1 MIFLPESPKFLMT
14 AGRNKDAL
22 KIFQTVYS
30 KNTGKPPEAYPI
42 EVLMDEV
49 KQISVKKTKK
59 QAIKKGLEQLKPLI
73 KPPYLSKLVLVC
85 LIQTA
90 VVTG

>member
-22 KIFQTVYS
+22 NVFQKVYS
-30 KNTGKPPEAYPI
+30 KNTGKPLENYP
-42 EVLMDEV
+42 VKTLTDEV
-49 KQISVKKTKK
+49 KQLSEKKTKK
-59 QAIKKGLEQLKPLI
+59 QAMKEGLDKLKPLI
-73 KPPYLSKLVLVC
+73 QKQYLSKFLLVC